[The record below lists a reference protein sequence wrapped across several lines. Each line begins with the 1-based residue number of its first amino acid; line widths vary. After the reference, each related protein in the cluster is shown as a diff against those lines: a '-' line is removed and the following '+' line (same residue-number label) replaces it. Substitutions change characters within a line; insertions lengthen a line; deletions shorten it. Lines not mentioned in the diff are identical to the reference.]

1 MLRLKELRE
10 GLGYTQ
16 AKMAE
21 ELGCLQTTYQRYE
34 SGDRTPSYEVLLRVS
49 DAFNVSVDYLLG
61 KNVIDAQHL
70 SAYET
75 ELIKASR
82 TADCRAK
89 DDALMLLK
97 SHPK

>member
-10 GLGYTQ
+10 SLGYTQ

-21 ELGCLQTTYQRYE
+21 EIGFQQATYQRYE
-34 SGDRTPSYEVLLRVS
+34 SGDRMPSYDVLLRIS

-61 KNVIDAQHL
+61 KKVIDAQHL
-70 SAYET
+70 SAYEA
-75 ELIKASR
+75 ELIEASR
-82 TADCRAK
+82 TADCRAR
-89 DDALMLLK
+89 DDALLLLK

>member
-10 GLGYTQ
+10 KLGYTQ

-21 ELGCLQTTYQRYE
+21 EIGFLQTTYQRYE
-34 SGDRTPSYEVLLRVS
+34 SGDRTPSYDVLLRIS
-49 DAFNVSVDYLLG
+49 DTFHVSVDYLLG

-70 SAYET
+70 SSYEA
-75 ELIKASR
+75 ELIEASR
-82 TADCRAK
+82 TADCRARE
-89 DDALMLLK
+89 DALLLLK